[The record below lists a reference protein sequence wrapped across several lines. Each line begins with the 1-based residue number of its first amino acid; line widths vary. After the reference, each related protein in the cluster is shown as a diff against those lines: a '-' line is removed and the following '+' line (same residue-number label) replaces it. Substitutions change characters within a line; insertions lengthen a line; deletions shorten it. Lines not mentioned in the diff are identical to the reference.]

1 MYGPVDGAGVVDWSF
16 AGVLAGMSAANV
28 VARMFSKSPCG
39 EFSLTV
45 ITPVESLAVM
55 PLIEPDFVLL
65 NWSAP
70 TMFPK
75 KPTPGESTLKSRSI
89 DALKSLAL
97 TGVPSEYLIP
107 LRRVIVYV
115 LPPSVTFGR
124 SCARY
129 GTMVAPSGPLA
140 CL

>member
-1 MYGPVDGAGVVDWSF
+1 MYGPVDGAGDADWSF
-16 AGVLAGMSAANV
+16 AGVLAGTGAANS

-45 ITPVESLAVM
+45 ITPVESFAVM
-55 PLIEPDFVLL
+55 PLIPPVLVL
-65 NWSAP
+65 PNWSAP
-70 TMFPK
+70 TMLPK

-89 DALKSLAL
+89 DDLKSVAL
-97 TGVPSEYLIP
+97 TGDPSEYLIP
-107 LRRVIVYV
+107 LRSVIVYV